1 VDRLKRR
8 ILAVPKAAKKAA
20 EVQIVTEAHKL
31 AGKMKGIV
39 PVNKDPSPGRPGG
52 ALKDSITVTEGGQR
66 TPSYSHPGGSHVVP
80 EGAAEITAGNSKV
93 RYAHLVEYG
102 TKNAQSQPFFWPS
115 VRVERPKI
123 QRRINRAIRKA
134 ITEA

>member
-20 EVQIVTEAHKL
+20 ELQIVTEAHKL
-31 AGKMKGIV
+31 AGKMKGVV
-39 PVNKDPSPGRPGG
+39 PVDQGD
-52 ALKDSITVTEGGQR
+52 LKDSITVTEGGQR

>member
-1 VDRLKRR
+1 MASGIDGLERAKRR
-8 ILAVPKAAKKAA
+8 LLEIPKAARKAA
-20 EVQIVTEAHKL
+20 ERQVVIEAHKL

-39 PVNKDPSPGRPGG
+39 PVDQGD
-52 ALKDSITVTEGGQR
+52 LQDSITVTEGGQR

-80 EGAAEITAGNSKV
+80 EGAAEVTAGNSAV

-102 TKNAQSQPFFWPS
+102 TKQAQSQPFFWPA

-123 QRRINRAIRKA
+123 RRRIGQAIRKA